1 MGNYEQLKA
10 AIAAVIK
17 ANGGQEITGQV
28 LQNTLKTLIS
38 QIGVNATFAGIA
50 TPSTT
55 PGTPDQNVFWIASTP
70 GEYVNFGGINVGNEV
85 VIFQNNNG
93 TWTAKN
99 SGLATEAKVRDLSQ
113 NYIFVSSYYNL
124 INPQSVTDFEDNKIL
139 LADGSVG
146 VQNKFR
152 VYTITNT
159 VKENV
164 ALYVKNDFQNDILMQ
179 GVYANMAL
187 YDQNNQLVLTYIL
200 KGEKIIRVPYRYTL
214 KISTNQRGNP
224 QTSTEIV
231 DNLQTIERNS
241 NIAVK
246 NYIFVSSYYNLIN
259 PQSVTDFEDNKILLA
274 DGSVGVQNKFRVY
287 TITNTVKENVALYV
301 KNDFQNDILMQ
312 GVYANMALYDQ
323 NNQLVL
329 TYILKGEKII
339 RVPYRYT
346 LKISTNQRGNPQTST
361 EIVDNLQTIERNSNI
376 AVKNYIFVSSYYNLI
391 NPQSVTDFEDNK
403 ILLADGS
410 VGVQNKFRVY
420 TITNTVKENVALYV
434 KNDFQNDILM
444 QGVYAN
450 MALYDQNNQLVLTYI
465 LKGEKIIRVPYRYT
479 LKISTN
485 QRGNPQTSTEIV
497 DNLQTIERN
506 SNIAVKNYIF
516 VSSYYNLINPQS
528 VTDFED
534 NKILLADGSVGV
546 QNKFRV
552 YTITNTVKENVAL
565 YVKNDFQND
574 ILMQGVYANMALYDQ
589 NNQLVLTYILKGEKI
604 IRVPYRYTLKISTNQ
619 RGNPQTSTEIVDNKN
634 VIDCIGDSLTS
645 AGKYE
650 EKLKE
655 LTGFNVINLGV
666 SGESVSTILGRMNGI
681 PYKVK
686 EKITIPQTTDKV
698 QVKLTNIYN
707 QRLLPLLQGAKT
719 LNVEIR
725 GINGVLTTTQIE
737 AEASTADYF
746 FNRLNGGEQA
756 EINIGENIYISTNKI
771 YQKSERYKI
780 IWVGQNGGFS
790 IDETGRYQGD
800 FNNVQDVKRYIS
812 MIKTYL
818 GVINPNKYIVMSPP
832 KKTSDLVEN
841 EMEKEFGAN
850 YINVRKQ
857 MVNNG
862 ISLALQYG
870 YLVGNY
876 PTEQDIEDI
885 NNNIVPTSL
894 RSDTVH
900 FNQAGYYVLAHIIYD
915 VIKIVWDL

>member
-1 MGNYEQLKA
+1 
-10 AIAAVIK
+10 
-17 ANGGQEITGQV
+17 
-28 LQNTLKTLIS
+28 
-38 QIGVNATFAGIA
+38 
-50 TPSTT
+50 
-55 PGTPDQNVFWIASTP
+55 
-70 GEYVNFGGINVGNEV
+70 
-85 VIFQNNNG
+85 
-93 TWTAKN
+93 
-99 SGLATEAKVRDLSQ
+99 
-113 NYIFVSSYYNL
+113 L
-124 INPQSVTDFEDNKIL
+124 INPQSVTDFENNKIL
-139 LADGSVG
+139 LADGSVD
-146 VQNKFR
+146 VQNNFR

-164 ALYVKNDFQNDILMQ
+164 ALYVKNDFQNDILIQ

-214 KISTNQRGNP
+214 KISTNKRDNP
-224 QTSTEIV
+224 QTSTEIA

-246 NYIFVSSYYNLIN
+246 NYIFVSSCYNLIN
-259 PQSVTDFEDNKILLA
+259 PQSVTDFENNKILLA
-274 DGSVGVQNKFRVY
+274 DGSVDVQNNFRVY

-301 KNDFQNDILMQ
+301 KNDFQNDILIQ

-346 LKISTNQRGNPQTST
+346 LKISTNKRDNPQTST
-361 EIVDNLQTIERNSNI
+361 EI
-376 AVKNYIFVSSYYNLI
+376 A
-391 NPQSVTDFEDNK
+391 
-403 ILLADGS
+403 
-410 VGVQNKFRVY
+410 
-420 TITNTVKENVALYV
+420 
-434 KNDFQNDILM
+434 
-444 QGVYAN
+444 
-450 MALYDQNNQLVLTYI
+450 
-465 LKGEKIIRVPYRYT
+465 
-479 LKISTN
+479 
-485 QRGNPQTSTEIV
+485 
-497 DNLQTIERN
+497 
-506 SNIAVKNYIF
+506 
-516 VSSYYNLINPQS
+516 
-528 VTDFED
+528 
-534 NKILLADGSVGV
+534 
-546 QNKFRV
+546 
-552 YTITNTVKENVAL
+552 
-565 YVKNDFQND
+565 
-574 ILMQGVYANMALYDQ
+574 
-589 NNQLVLTYILKGEKI
+589 
-604 IRVPYRYTLKISTNQ
+604 
-619 RGNPQTSTEIVDNKN
+619 DNKN

-666 SGESVSTILGRMNGI
+666 GGESVSTILGRMNGI

-725 GINGVLTTTQIE
+725 GINGVLTTTQME

-790 IDETGRYQGD
+790 IDETGRHQGD

>member
-70 GEYVNFGGINVGNEV
+70 GKYVNFGGINVGNEV

-124 INPQSVTDFEDNKIL
+124 INPQSVTDFEENKIL
-139 LADGSVG
+139 LADGSVN
-146 VQNKFR
+146 VQNNFR

-159 VKENV
+159 VKENA
-164 ALYVKNDFQNDILMQ
+164 ALYVKNDFQNDILIQ

-214 KISTNQRGNP
+214 KISTNKGDNP
-224 QTSTEIV
+224 ETSIEIV
-231 DNLQTIERNS
+231 DNLQTIERNA
-241 NIAVK
+241 NIAIK

-259 PQSVTDFEDNKILLA
+259 PQSVTDFEENKILLA
-274 DGSVGVQNKFRVY
+274 DGSVNVQNNFRVY
-287 TITNTVKENVALYV
+287 TITNTVKENAALYV
-301 KNDFQNDILMQ
+301 KNDFQNDILIQ

-346 LKISTNQRGNPQTST
+346 LKISTNKGDNP
-361 EIVDNLQTIERNSNI
+361 E
-376 AVKNYIFVSSYYNLI
+376 
-391 NPQSVTDFEDNK
+391 
-403 ILLADGS
+403 
-410 VGVQNKFRVY
+410 
-420 TITNTVKENVALYV
+420 
-434 KNDFQNDILM
+434 
-444 QGVYAN
+444 
-450 MALYDQNNQLVLTYI
+450 
-465 LKGEKIIRVPYRYT
+465 
-479 LKISTN
+479 
-485 QRGNPQTSTEIV
+485 
-497 DNLQTIERN
+497 
-506 SNIAVKNYIF
+506 
-516 VSSYYNLINPQS
+516 
-528 VTDFED
+528 
-534 NKILLADGSVGV
+534 
-546 QNKFRV
+546 
-552 YTITNTVKENVAL
+552 
-565 YVKNDFQND
+565 
-574 ILMQGVYANMALYDQ
+574 
-589 NNQLVLTYILKGEKI
+589 
-604 IRVPYRYTLKISTNQ
+604 
-619 RGNPQTSTEIVDNKN
+619 TSTEIVDNKN
-634 VIDCIGDSLTS
+634 VIDCIGDSLTA

-666 SGESVSTILGRMNGI
+666 GGENVGTILGRMNGI

-707 QRLLPLLQGAKT
+707 QRLLPLLQGDKT

>member
-1 MGNYEQLKA
+1 MGNYEQLKV

-70 GEYVNFGGINVGNEV
+70 GKYVNFGGINVGNEV
-85 VIFQNNNG
+85 VILQNNNG

-124 INPQSVTDFEDNKIL
+124 INPQSVTDFEGNKIL
-139 LADGSVG
+139 LADGSVD
-146 VQNKFR
+146 VQNNFR

-164 ALYVKNDFQNDILMQ
+164 ALYVKNDFQNDILIQ
-179 GVYANMAL
+179 GTYANMAL
-187 YDQNNQLVLTYIL
+187 YDQNNQLVLSYIL
-200 KGEKIIRVPYRYTL
+200 RGEKIIRVPYRYTL
-214 KISTNQRGNP
+214 KICTNKGDNP
-224 QTSTEIV
+224 ETSI
-231 DNLQTIERNS
+231 D
-241 NIAVK
+241 
-246 NYIFVSSYYNLIN
+246 
-259 PQSVTDFEDNKILLA
+259 
-274 DGSVGVQNKFRVY
+274 
-287 TITNTVKENVALYV
+287 
-301 KNDFQNDILMQ
+301 
-312 GVYANMALYDQ
+312 
-323 NNQLVL
+323 
-329 TYILKGEKII
+329 
-339 RVPYRYT
+339 
-346 LKISTNQRGNPQTST
+346 
-361 EIVDNLQTIERNSNI
+361 
-376 AVKNYIFVSSYYNLI
+376 
-391 NPQSVTDFEDNK
+391 
-403 ILLADGS
+403 
-410 VGVQNKFRVY
+410 
-420 TITNTVKENVALYV
+420 
-434 KNDFQNDILM
+434 
-444 QGVYAN
+444 
-450 MALYDQNNQLVLTYI
+450 
-465 LKGEKIIRVPYRYT
+465 
-479 LKISTN
+479 
-485 QRGNPQTSTEIV
+485 
-497 DNLQTIERN
+497 
-506 SNIAVKNYIF
+506 
-516 VSSYYNLINPQS
+516 
-528 VTDFED
+528 
-534 NKILLADGSVGV
+534 
-546 QNKFRV
+546 
-552 YTITNTVKENVAL
+552 
-565 YVKNDFQND
+565 
-574 ILMQGVYANMALYDQ
+574 
-589 NNQLVLTYILKGEKI
+589 
-604 IRVPYRYTLKISTNQ
+604 
-619 RGNPQTSTEIVDNKN
+619 IVDNKN
-634 VIDCIGDSLTS
+634 VIDCIGDSLTA

-666 SGESVSTILGRMNGI
+666 GGENVGTILGRMNGI

-707 QRLLPLLQGAKT
+707 QRLLPLLQGDKT